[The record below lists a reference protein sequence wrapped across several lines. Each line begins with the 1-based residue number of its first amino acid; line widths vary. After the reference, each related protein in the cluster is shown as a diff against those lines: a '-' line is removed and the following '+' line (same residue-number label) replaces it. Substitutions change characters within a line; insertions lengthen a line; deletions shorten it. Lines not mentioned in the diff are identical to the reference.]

1 MNRRRAAVVAR
12 ASAGTLLGVL
22 LGVYMPLWAMAV
34 SALLMA
40 VVAGT
45 TAHLSGGGEVS
56 TRDPGGA

>member
-1 MNRRRAAVVAR
+1 MAR